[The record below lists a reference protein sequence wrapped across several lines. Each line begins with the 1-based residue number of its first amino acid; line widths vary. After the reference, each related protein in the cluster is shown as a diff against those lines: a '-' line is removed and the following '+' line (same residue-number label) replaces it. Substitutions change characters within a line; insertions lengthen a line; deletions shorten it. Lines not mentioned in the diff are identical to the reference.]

1 MPCLC
6 CHSVFAIIFKAR
18 GFLTA
23 SAVAGSNLT
32 GIPFS
37 IKLFVYCQCHYVAMS
52 QKVSNSFRL
61 QNITF
66 VITNYEDPGVLTHA
80 AAFLSSCL
88 PLSYVAIEASL
99 VCSRCCRSK

>member
-37 IKLFVYCQCHYVAMS
+37 IKLFVYCQCHYVAIS
-52 QKVSNSFRL
+52 QKVNQIQFQLIS
-61 QNITF
+61 
-66 VITNYEDPGVLTHA
+66 
-80 AAFLSSCL
+80 
-88 PLSYVAIEASL
+88 VAEYH
-99 VCSRCCRSK
+99 VCDNKL